1 MSVNMTLNFIRENW
15 SSATRTMDRRTFCMA
30 VLPDSYDPARC
41 ENQGAHFFTPDAPG
55 GLSDQTINGLMRG
68 NRKSAA
74 NLTYASAAFTKDL
87 LGKLQSNAAVTYAD
101 RPAVPCV
108 ENMLAKIR
116 ALVRHH
122 GTPRTREHP
131 LFVRMDFGT
140 LGECDEITRKAY
152 RKMRM
157 AIESLLER
165 ETQSSLSY
173 AIFLLVVTAILQDR
187 ILAVDHLYNP
197 AAIEATLD
205 ADIDAPLLDAGSRR
219 HVPFTDPSYMNEY
232 HVYLYHDTSYDLF
245 KTGHLTLT
253 ADGSG
258 KSEATL
264 TVETTTDSPITGRQ
278 TLLRAYTGR
287 PMLSREDRMVHIAMA
302 DQKDSIIYL
311 TFSYTQFSHAPMYF
325 RPALLLSM
333 APETKSPQ
341 VQRVAIVARELGE
354 EELPYI
360 QGLLR
365 TDGKQILITPRQL
378 EIFLEMFRDYPWMG
392 DFRANYLPIFAT
404 HQRQFYCFYEDE
416 LLSCSASDLPYEDR
430 LRILL
435 ALKSVDPP
443 NDNTLHKF
451 TRASVPS
458 KTHTILK

>member
-1 MSVNMTLNFIRENW
+1 MSVNITLNFIRENW
-15 SSATRTMDRRTFCMA
+15 SSATRALDRRTFCTA
-30 VLPDSYDPARC
+30 VLPDSYDGSRC
-41 ENQGAHFFTPDAPG
+41 DHQGAHFFAPD
-55 GLSDQTINGLMRG
+55 GLSDQTVNGLMRG
-68 NRKSAA
+68 NRKSAS
-74 NLTYASAAFTKDL
+74 NLACASAAFTKDFQ
-87 LGKLQSNAAVTYAD
+87 GKLQSNAPVTYRDPRQPDSA
-101 RPAVPCV
+101 CV

-116 ALVRHH
+116 ALVRAH
-122 GTPRTREHP
+122 GTPRTKDHP
-131 LFVRMDFGT
+131 LFARMDFGT
-140 LGECDEITRKAY
+140 LGDCDEITLKAY
-152 RKMRM
+152 RKMRL
-157 AIESLLER
+157 AIENLLER
-165 ETQSSLSY
+165 ETETSLSY

-197 AAIEATLD
+197 DAIARTLD
-205 ADIDAPLLDAGSRR
+205 DDTDAPLLDTGAGH
-219 HVPFTDPSYMNEY
+219 HVPFADPSYMNEY
-232 HVYLYHDTSYDLF
+232 HVYLYHDTSCDLF
-245 KTGHLTLT
+245 RTGHLTLQ
-253 ADGSG
+253 ADGAG

-278 TLLRAYTGR
+278 TLLRTYTGR
-287 PMLSREDRMVHIAMA
+287 PMLSRADQMVHIAMA

-311 TFSYTQFSHAPMYF
+311 TFSYSQFHHAPMYF
-325 RPALLLSM
+325 RSALLLSM
-333 APETKSPQ
+333 APQTKTPQ
-341 VQRVAIVARELGE
+341 VQRVAIVARELDE

-378 EIFLEMFRDYPWMG
+378 EIFLENFRDYPWMG
-392 DFRANYLPIFAT
+392 DFKANYLPVFET
-404 HQRQFYCFYEDE
+404 HRRQFYCFYEDE